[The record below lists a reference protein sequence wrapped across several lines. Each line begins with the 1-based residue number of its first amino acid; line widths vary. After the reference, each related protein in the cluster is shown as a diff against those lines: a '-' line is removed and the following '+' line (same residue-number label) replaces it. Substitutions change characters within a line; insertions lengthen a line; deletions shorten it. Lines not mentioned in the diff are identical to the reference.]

1 MKRYLSFVIVAAVGL
16 LTLETGTMLY
26 QAKRL
31 PALAIPKNSTA
42 LETAGT
48 EYIHVHGEAKAPV
61 TLEEFGDFLVSALW
75 EACRPNQANR
85 GGIRFPAA
93 GDLPSIPTA
102 MHAHAQEAAPASEAA
117 GFQGRFWEMH
127 DLLYR
132 ERAIWSKADDART
145 LFSGYA
151 GMLGLNLDRFKTDMN
166 SSEAEERAT
175 ADQKRGVALRVNS
188 TPTIFINDRQ
198 IPAPVEIASLR
209 TAIDA
214 ALKVKLPP

>member
-1 MKRYLSFVIVAAVGL
+1 
-16 LTLETGTMLY
+16 
-26 QAKRL
+26 
-31 PALAIPKNSTA
+31 
-42 LETAGT
+42 
-48 EYIHVHGEAKAPV
+48 
-61 TLEEFGDFLVSALW
+61 
-75 EACRPNQANR
+75 
-85 GGIRFPAA
+85 
-93 GDLPSIPTA
+93 
-102 MHAHAQEAAPASEAA
+102 
-117 GFQGRFWEMH
+117 
-127 DLLYR
+127 
-132 ERAIWSKADDART
+132 